1 MAIFQSLW
9 TPYSKLW
16 TQLPGSPYFLQVGLV
31 LPVTPPSHWEG
42 FIFFNNKGISS
53 HLQDCQR
60 PHLNLPCLH
69 ETEWV
74 MICS

>member
-16 TQLPGSPYFLQVGLV
+16 NQLPGSPYFLQVGLV

-42 FIFFNNKGISS
+42 FIFF
-53 HLQDCQR
+53 
-60 PHLNLPCLH
+60 
-69 ETEWV
+69 
-74 MICS
+74 

>member
-42 FIFFNNKGISS
+42 FIFLTIRES
-53 HLQDCQR
+53 
-60 PHLNLPCLH
+60 
-69 ETEWV
+69 V
-74 MICS
+74 AICRIARDHNSTFPVYMKQNGL